1 MKTRLGKSALCA
13 IVFLIH
19 PLIAMAADDWQQLT
33 HGGLSFSIPADW
45 EQLKQRQDEGQ
56 WGLHDKES
64 RQGILFGITRERH
77 PERQFEKARKDG
89 MKVEQM
95 ARLDFGGV
103 GAERY
108 RISGNSKDLGEVEFQ
123 VAVLD
128 SMLADGDRVTY
139 SAGAVNRSSEAVAQT
154 LERVMASVQPT
165 ESLISTLTGS
175 SRQQI
180 FDGALSI
187 EVRNNWERTDY
198 SDEASWEPPLFSL
211 WGGRLISFE
220 KGYGLTGG
228 KGLLGKLQDA
238 QRERVEL
245 FGQPGWRISGTG
257 VAITYADKM
266 RTKAVPAETSVQIS
280 DTCLAPGERFGYAI
294 TASEAQLAE
303 YREEIERIVDSI
315 KFTPPEGAGPC
326 DELLPYDWVRDLRI
340 GAPRSWSR
348 DMNEPYRFS
357 FFGRD
362 LAAASELHL
371 YIQLNEGAHPVTG
384 EGREPAQRVANLT
397 IDGYPAT
404 HYRLV
409 REDNGKHAAGYD
421 YYVLDTRMRYQQGSF
436 GYLYFDFQSEPPAS
450 GELEALQREILTTVK
465 LGAGWSSETPVAQMD
480 EAQQKTQPAPV
491 VEASSDTLQEP
502 AVQTEQPAAQPDPD
516 SPKARYEAARALR
529 AEGAELQQ
537 RGQLKAAVEKYRQ
550 SLKLFPDDSLE
561 QHIERIRALLKE

>member
-1 MKTRLGKSALCA
+1 M
-13 IVFLIH
+13 
-19 PLIAMAADDWQQLT
+19 
-33 HGGLSFSIPADW
+33 
-45 EQLKQRQDEGQ
+45 KQRQDEGQ

-64 RQGILFGITRERH
+64 RQGILFGITRSAT
-77 PERQFEKARKDG
+77 PNASSKKARKDG

-95 ARLDFGGV
+95 ARLDFGGEV

-108 RISGNSKDLGEVEFQ
+108 RISGNSKDLGEVKFQ

-198 SDEASWEPPLFSL
+198 SDEASWEPLFSL

-266 RTKAVPAETSVQIS
+266 RTKAVPARPACKSPIPVWRPASGSATQSPPARRS
-280 DTCLAPGERFGYAI
+280 WPNTARRSSASS
-294 TASEAQLAE
+294 TASSSLRPRAPVPATNSCPTTGSGICGSSAAQLE
-303 YREEIERIVDSI
+303 QGHERAL
-315 KFTPPEGAGPC
+315 P
-326 DELLPYDWVRDLRI
+326 LLLLRT
-340 GAPRSWSR
+340 GSGNSQR
-348 DMNEPYRFS
+348 
-357 FFGRD
+357 
-362 LAAASELHL
+362 AASLHPA
-371 YIQLNEGAHPVTG
+371 QRGAHPVTG

-450 GELEALQREILTTVK
+450 GELEALQRGNTDYGEAGRGLVERNAG
-465 LGAGWSSETPVAQMD
+465 GADG
-480 EAQQKTQPAPV
+480 
-491 VEASSDTLQEP
+491 
-502 AVQTEQPAAQPDPD
+502 
-516 SPKARYEAARALR
+516 
-529 AEGAELQQ
+529 
-537 RGQLKAAVEKYRQ
+537 
-550 SLKLFPDDSLE
+550 
-561 QHIERIRALLKE
+561 